1 MAFFFKNK
9 NLLFNDS
16 MHFMNSSLEKLGKN
30 LSDNDFK
37 YLSQEFG
44 SKNLEPFKQND
55 TYHYEWTVL
64 KD

>member
-30 LSDNDFK
+30 LSDNDSK
-37 YLSQEFG
+37 YLTQEFG
-44 SKNLEPFKQND
+44 SKNLEPLKQND
-55 TYHYEWTVL
+55 TYVYQWTVL